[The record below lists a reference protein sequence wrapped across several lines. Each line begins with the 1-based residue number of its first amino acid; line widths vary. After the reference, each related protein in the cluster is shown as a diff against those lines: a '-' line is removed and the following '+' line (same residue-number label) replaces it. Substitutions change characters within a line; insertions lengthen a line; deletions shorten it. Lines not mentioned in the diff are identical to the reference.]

1 MYILDTNTLIY
12 FFKGM
17 GKVSEKLLSLSP
29 KEVGIPT
36 AVLYELEVGIAISTS
51 PEKRST
57 QLQELIGITQ
67 LLPFG
72 FNEATAAANVRANLE
87 ASGNPIGPYDVLIAG
102 TALAQQ
108 GILVTNNT
116 NEFQRVPNL
125 RIENWYQ

>member
-1 MYILDTNTLIY
+1 
-12 FFKGM
+12 M

-36 AVLYELEVGIAISTS
+36 VVLYELEVGIAKSTS

-57 QLQELIGITQ
+57 QLQKLIGITQ

-102 TALAQQ
+102 TAFAPSQA
-108 GILVTNNT
+108 GASKPKTGSCS
-116 NEFQRVPNL
+116 VP
-125 RIENWYQ
+125 